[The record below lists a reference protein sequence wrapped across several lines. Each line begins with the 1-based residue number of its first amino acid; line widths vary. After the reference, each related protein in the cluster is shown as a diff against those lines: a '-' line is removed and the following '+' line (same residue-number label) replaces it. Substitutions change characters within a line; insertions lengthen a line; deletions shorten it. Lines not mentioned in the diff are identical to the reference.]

1 MRARVEGRAVA
12 ALAAA
17 VTLASGLAPP
27 AGAAPPSPPRAAG
40 IPRSVAEPAPAV
52 SGSSVRAAGRS
63 RSAGEPA
70 AAPRPSLLLVTLDTA
85 RADALGSY
93 GGAGADTPALDALAA
108 RGTRYARAVSPA
120 PLTLPAHASLLTG
133 LAPPEHGLRD
143 NGTHALPAE
152 PPTLASVLAVRGWST
167 AAFVSSRVLD
177 RRFGLAR
184 GFGVY
189 GDRMAAERVGQY
201 GYPERDAEAVTGEA
215 VEWLAERRPGEPV
228 FLWVHYYDPHAPYE
242 PPVPFRRGTPRGD
255 YAGEVAFVDRQVGRL
270 LAALPERPGGWVVAA
285 VGDHGEA
292 FGEHG
297 EEGHGI
303 FLYRT
308 TLEVPLLLA
317 GPGVPAGEVVG
328 ETVGARRLPATLL
341 ALLGVER
348 SGLPGPRLP
357 GLPALGPDPP
367 AEAAYSEA
375 WMPATVYGWA
385 PLTALTD
392 RRWKLIVAP
401 RPELYDLAADP
412 GERHER
418 LAPGGEG
425 GVGEPAAARRAARA
439 EARRLRDALRER
451 EAGFARRDAAEAV
464 ADPALAADLR
474 ALGYLPGR
482 SDRGGS
488 DRGGGLDPKDGI
500 VLLARFE
507 RAGELLAAG
516 RAGEAAKALAELVAA
531 SPASVPFLSR
541 LAAARLAAGDGDGA
555 LDAYRRAIRLDP
567 RSEFLRLHLADAL
580 RRLGRTAEARTEY
593 RRALDV
599 DPRSAPAWLALAEL
613 AHAAGE
619 AGEERRLLAEAVA
632 AGTESAA
639 VHARLGQ
646 LALAAGDVLRA
657 DESLARAVE
666 LAPGWALPWLLWGE
680 AAAARGDASA
690 ARERYRRAA
699 AAGPDSREGR
709 EARRRLAVSRP

>member
-1 MRARVEGRAVA
+1 MVSVRRREIPAIARLARAIAA
-12 ALAAA
+12 AAACWALAGGGAA
-17 VTLASGLAPP
+17 TLDAVPAPRLADP
-27 AGAAPPSPPRAAG
+27 AGAE
-40 IPRSVAEPAPAV
+40 PRSPRP
-52 SGSSVRAAGRS
+52 
-63 RSAGEPA
+63 
-70 AAPRPSLLLVTLDTA
+70 PRPSLLLVTLDTT

-93 GGAGADTPALDALAA
+93 GGAVVDTPALDALAA
-108 RGTRYARAVSPA
+108 RGTRYARALSPA

-152 PPTLASVLAVRGWST
+152 PPTLASVLAARGWAT
-167 AAFVSSRVLD
+167 AAFVASRVLD

-215 VEWLAERRPGEPV
+215 IGWLEDRRPGERA

-242 PPVPFRRGTPRGD
+242 PPVPYRRGGPRGD

-270 LAALPERPGGWVVAA
+270 LAALPERPGGWVVAV

-297 EEGHGI
+297 EEGHGV

-317 GPGVPAGEVVG
+317 GPGVPAGEVVR
-328 ETVGARRLPATLL
+328 ETVGTRRMATTLL
-341 ALLGVER
+341 ALLGVEG
-348 SGLPGPRLP
+348 SGVPGPRLP

-412 GERHER
+412 GERHDR
-418 LAPGGEG
+418 LATGREEGEG
-425 GVGEPAAARRAARA
+425 AAAARRAARA
-439 EARRLRDALRER
+439 EARRLRDALRAR
-451 EAGFARRDAAEAV
+451 QAGFARGDAPEAA

-482 SDRGGS
+482 PDQGGTM
-488 DRGGGLDPKDGI
+488 DPKDGI
-500 VLLARFE
+500 ALLDRFE

-531 SPASVPFLSR
+531 SPESVPFLSR
-541 LAAARLAAGDGDGA
+541 LGSARLAAGDGEGA
-555 LDAYRRAIRLDP
+555 LDAYRRAVRLDP

-580 RRLGRTAEARTEY
+580 RRLGRTAEAKAEY
-593 RRALDV
+593 RRALDL

-619 AGEERRLLAEAVA
+619 TAEERRLLAEAVA
-632 AGTESAA
+632 AGTASAA
-639 VHARLGQ
+639 IQARLGQ
-646 LALAAGDVLRA
+646 LALAAGEAARA
-657 DESLARAVE
+657 EEALARAVE
-666 LAPGWALPWLLWGE
+666 LAPGWATAWLLWGE
-680 AAAARGDASA
+680 AAEARGDRSV
-690 ARERYRRAA
+690 ARDRYRRAA
-699 AAGPDSREGR
+699 AVAGPGSPDGQ
-709 EARRRLAVSRP
+709 EARRRLSLSRP

>member
-1 MRARVEGRAVA
+1 MPSRRIARARTRTAGLVAAVA
-12 ALAAA
+12 ALLAAA
-17 VTLASGLAPP
+17 P
-27 AGAAPPSPPRAAG
+27 
-40 IPRSVAEPAPAV
+40 
-52 SGSSVRAAGRS
+52 AAGR
-63 RSAGEPA
+63 AEAAEPSPA
-70 AAPRPSLLLVTLDTA
+70 PPPRPSLLLITLDTT

-93 GGAGADTPALDALAA
+93 GGTEAETPALDALAV
-108 RGTRYARAVSPA
+108 RGVRYARAVSPA
-120 PLTLPAHASLLTG
+120 PLTLPAHASILTG
-133 LAPPEHGLRD
+133 LAPPEHGLRS

-152 PPTLASVLAVRGWST
+152 PPTLASVLAARGWST
-167 AAFVSSRVLD
+167 AAFVASRVLD

-184 GFGVY
+184 GFDVY

-215 VEWLAERRPGEPV
+215 LAWLAGRRPGERA

-242 PPVPFRRGTPRGD
+242 PPARIRQGGSRAD

-292 FGEHG
+292 FGENG

-317 GPGVPAGEVVG
+317 GPGVPEGKVVG
-328 ETVGARRLPATLL
+328 ETVAIRRLPATLL
-341 ALLGVER
+341 ALLGVAG
-348 SGLPGPRLP
+348 SGVPGPRLP
-357 GLPALGPDPP
+357 GLPALGPDAPP
-367 AEAAYSEA
+367 EAAYGEA
-375 WMPATVYGWA
+375 WMPAAVYGWA

-412 GERHER
+412 GERR
-418 LAPGGEG
+418 DLLAAGVEAGE
-425 GVGEPAAARRAARA
+425 VDAAARRAARV
-439 EARRLRDALRER
+439 EARRLRDALRAR
-451 EAGFARRDAAEAV
+451 EAGFARRDAPEAA

-482 SDRGGS
+482 SGRGGS
-488 DRGGGLDPKDGI
+488 LDPKEGI
-500 VLLARFE
+500 ALLSRFE
-507 RAGELLAAG
+507 RAGEKLAAG
-516 RAGEAAKALAELVAA
+516 RAAEAAKELSELVAA
-531 SPASVPFLSR
+531 SPDSVPFLSR
-541 LAAARLAAGDGDGA
+541 LGAARLAAGDTDGA

-580 RRLGRTAEARTEY
+580 RRLGRTAEAKAEY
-593 RRALDV
+593 RRALDL

-619 AGEERRLLAEAVA
+619 AAEERRLLAEAVA
-632 AGTESAA
+632 AGTASAA

-646 LALAAGDVLRA
+646 LALAAGA
-657 DESLARAVE
+657 AASAEASLARAVE
-666 LAPGWALPWLLWGE
+666 LAPGWATAWLLWGE
-680 AAAARGDASA
+680 AAEARGDRAA
-690 ARERYRRAA
+690 ARERYRRAVEA
-699 AAGPDSREGR
+699 AAPGSPEGR
-709 EARRRLAVSRP
+709 EARRRLAVSR